1 MAEIK
6 KSRQSRIEK
15 ITPADHHH
23 QVVSVAG
30 GGHEYRKSPCKSCPW
45 RTSQVGTFPAQAFR
59 ISAHTAYDMAD
70 RTFGCHESG
79 HKKPSTCAGFLLRG
93 ADHNLAVRLG
103 KAKGR
108 YLDVLNAD
116 GAELFDSYREMAV
129 ANGVEPSDPVLTL
142 CRN

>member
-1 MAEIK
+1 MN
-6 KSRQSRIEK
+6 
-15 ITPADHHH
+15 
-23 QVVSVAG
+23 
-30 GGHEYRKSPCKSCPW
+30 RKSPCKSCPW
-45 RTSQVGTFPAQAFR
+45 RTSEIGTFPAQAFR
-59 ISAHTAYDMAD
+59 ISAHTAYDTDD

-93 ADHNLAVRLG
+93 AEHNLAVRLG
-103 KAKGR
+103 KLQGR

-142 CRN
+142 CRNYVLIKDPHHFHRFLHENGFTKVSCIARSPDI